1 MDSVESIARLLL
13 VLGGTYT
20 ILGTLFAAAFV
31 TRGIDR
37 LDPAAR
43 GARWTFRLLIVPA
56 SALLWPLL
64 LRRWATGQQGP
75 PRERN
80 AHDRAAAASPLE
92 DGA

>member
-1 MDSVESIARLLL
+1 MDSAESIARLLL

-20 ILGTLFAAAFV
+20 LLGTLFAAAFV

-43 GARWTFRLLIVPA
+43 GAGWGFRLLIVPA

-64 LRRWATGQQGP
+64 LRRWATGRQGP

-80 AHDRAAAASPLE
+80 AHDRAAAAYPLE
-92 DGA
+92 DRV